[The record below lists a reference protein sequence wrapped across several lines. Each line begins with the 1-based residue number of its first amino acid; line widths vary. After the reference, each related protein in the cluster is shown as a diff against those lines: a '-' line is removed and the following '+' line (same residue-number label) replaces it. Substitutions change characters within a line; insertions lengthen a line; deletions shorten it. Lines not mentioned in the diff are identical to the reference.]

1 MNNKVFGTI
10 STATWA
16 TGDEIGRQFDVLNSI
31 SRGKESSVI
40 DVCDL
45 CKNGSVQM
53 SPDSIINIEEG
64 CRCKAKE
71 APNLTTGGGVIDIAD
86 MANDGLGSQQ
96 LREDIVNEE
105 MNENNNYVSEQ
116 KIDEQKIDEKVEQ
129 PIIDEKNDEKVE
141 QPIID
146 EKIDEK
152 VEQPI
157 IDEKVEQPII
167 DEQKN
172 DEKVEQPIIDEQK
185 NDEIQ
190 VVGVDKGAVEK
201 FCTGHMSPIE
211 YSINI
216 VIIILFISISVMAI
230 MLIFKLS
237 MKCCSCDCCNVCG
250 KCCKEMCSKCKKCM
264 NCCECSS
271 NNNTTLNGG
280 YRKLYLRPS
289 ISSSSKPHS
298 NNISSSKPHSN
309 NISSSKPHSNN
320 ISSSKP
326 SSRLTGVIF

>member
-10 STATWA
+10 NTATWA

-86 MANDGLGSQQ
+86 MTNDGLGSQQ

-105 MNENNNYVSEQ
+105 INKNNNYVSEQ
-116 KIDEQKIDEKVEQ
+116 KIDEKIEQPIIDEQKIDEKVEQ
-129 PIIDEKNDEKVE
+129 PIIDEKVDEKIE

-146 EKIDEK
+146 EQKIDEK

-167 DEQKN
+167 DE
-172 DEKVEQPIIDEQK
+172 KVD
-185 NDEIQ
+185 NEIQ

-289 ISSSSKPHS
+289 ISSSSKPYS
-298 NNISSSKPHSN
+298 NNISYSKSYSN
-309 NISSSKPHSNN
+309 NISYSKPSSNN